1 VAILRAEGLTRRF
14 GGLVAVNAVS
24 LSVEAGQVHGI
35 IGPNGAGKTTLFNLI
50 SGFVSPDSGRL
61 WLEEHEI
68 TRLPA
73 HERSRLGVVRTFQNI
88 RLFRGLSVLDNV
100 LLGQYPVARP
110 GYLAIWPRPTARERA
125 LRREAL
131 DLLELFHLAEVRERV
146 AATLPYGAQ
155 KRVELARALAARP
168 RVLLL
173 DEPTAG
179 MNAQESEEIADEI
192 LSIRARGITVV
203 LVEHDMN
210 VVMRTSDQV
219 SVLNFGQKI
228 AEGTPAQIQANPDV
242 RLAYLGQEEEAR
254 AP

>member
-1 VAILRAEGLTRRF
+1 VAILRAEALTRRF
-14 GGLVAVNAVS
+14 GGLVAVDDVS

-50 SGFVSPDSGRL
+50 SGFVSPDTGRL
-61 WLEEHEI
+61 WLAEREI
-68 TRLPA
+68 THLPA

-110 GYLAIWPRPTARERA
+110 GYLAIWPRPSAAERA
-125 LRREAL
+125 LRREAD
-131 DLLELFHLAEVRERV
+131 DLLELFHLISFRDRLAG
-146 AATLPYGAQ
+146 TLPYGAQ

-179 MNAQESEEIADEI
+179 MNEQESEEVADEI
-192 LSIRARGITVV
+192 LAAVRARGITVV

-219 SVLNFGQKI
+219 SVLNFGHKI
-228 AEGTPAQIQANPDV
+228 AEGSPTEIQANPEV
-242 RLAYLGQEEEAR
+242 RLAYLGHEDEGVA
-254 AP
+254 

>member
-1 VAILRAEGLTRRF
+1 MAILRAEGLTRRF

-24 LSVEAGQVHGI
+24 LSIEAGQVHGI
-35 IGPNGAGKTTLFNLI
+35 IGPNGAGKTTLFNLV
-50 SGFVSPDSGRL
+50 SGFVSADSGRL
-61 WLEEHEI
+61 WLDDRDI
-68 TRLPA
+68 SRLPSY
-73 HERSRLGVVRTFQNI
+73 ERSRLGIVRTFQNI

-110 GYLAIWPRPTARERA
+110 GYLSIWPRASARERA
-125 LRREAL
+125 LRREAA
-131 DLLELFHLAEVRERV
+131 DLLELFHLTPFRDRI

-155 KRVELARALAARP
+155 KRVEFARALAARP

-179 MNAQESEEIADEI
+179 MNEQESEEIADEI
-192 LSIRARGITVV
+192 LGVRARGITVV

-228 AEGTPAQIQANPDV
+228 AEGPPAEIQANPEV
-242 RLAYLGQEEEAR
+242 RLAYLGQDDA
-254 AP
+254 A

>member
-1 VAILRAEGLTRRF
+1 MAILRAEGLTRRF

-24 LSVEAGQVHGI
+24 LSIEAGQVHGI
-35 IGPNGAGKTTLFNLI
+35 IGPNGAGKTTLFNLV
-50 SGFVSPDSGRL
+50 SGFVPADAGHL
-61 WLEEHEI
+61 WLDDRDI
-68 TRLPA
+68 SRLPSYA
-73 HERSRLGVVRTFQNI
+73 RSRLGIVRTFQNI

-110 GYLAIWPRPTARERA
+110 GYLSIWPRASAPERA
-125 LRREAL
+125 LRREAS
-131 DLLELFHLAEVRERV
+131 DLLELFHLTPFRDRI

-179 MNAQESEEIADEI
+179 MNEHESEEIAEEI
-192 LSIRARGITVV
+192 LAVRARGITVV

-228 AEGTPAQIQANPDV
+228 AEGPPADIQANPEV
-242 RLAYLGQEEEAR
+242 RLAYLGQEEEALR
-254 AP
+254 L

>member
-125 LRREAL
+125 
-131 DLLELFHLAEVRERV
+131 
-146 AATLPYGAQ
+146 
-155 KRVELARALAARP
+155 ELARALAARP

>member
-24 LSVEAGQVHGI
+24 LSIEAGQVHGI
-35 IGPNGAGKTTLFNLI
+35 IGPNGAGKTTLFNLV
-50 SGFVSPDSGRL
+50 SGFVPADSGRL
-61 WLEEHEI
+61 WLDDRDI
-68 TRLPA
+68 SRLPS
-73 HERSRLGVVRTFQNI
+73 HERSRLGIVRTFQNI

-110 GYLAIWPRPTARERA
+110 GYLSIWPRASARERA
-125 LRREAL
+125 LRREAA
-131 DLLELFHLAEVRERV
+131 DLLELFHLTAFRDRI

-179 MNAQESEEIADEI
+179 MNEQESEEIADEI
-192 LSIRARGITVV
+192 LAVRARSITVV

-228 AEGTPAQIQANPDV
+228 AEGPPAEIQANPEV
-242 RLAYLGQEEEAR
+242 RLAYLGQDEA
-254 AP
+254 A